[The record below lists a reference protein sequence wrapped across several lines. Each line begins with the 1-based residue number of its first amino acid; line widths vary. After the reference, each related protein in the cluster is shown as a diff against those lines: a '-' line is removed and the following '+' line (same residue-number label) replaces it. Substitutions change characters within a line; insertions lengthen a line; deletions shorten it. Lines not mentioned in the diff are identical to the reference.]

1 MVIDDLMTTDD
12 PLDSLLKLLV
22 FAIHNAMDDSI
33 DNPFCISCC
42 EWTNSLVK
50 YHAMVNP
57 FAGSPAANH
66 QSLNYDRVNI

>member
-1 MVIDDLMTTDD
+1 MVIDDPLTTDD

-22 FAIHNAMDDSI
+22 FAMDDSI

-66 QSLNYDRVNI
+66 QSLNYT

>member
-1 MVIDDLMTTDD
+1 MVIDDPLTTDD

-22 FAIHNAMDDSI
+22 FAMDDSI

-50 YHAMVNP
+50 YYAMVNP
-57 FAGSPAANH
+57 FAGSLAANH